1 VNLKQYNTMSAAVT
15 QKITKHNFVTTFK
28 DYVDKFVK
36 DYNEGLF
43 AFVWALLTFGLE
55 RLLDKETFSCP
66 RTGYQAY
73 GIAFFVCP
81 IIMLTLLNWLSMP
94 AEGGYYIWSIFKR
107 CWVPAYHRRG
117 DFFAGF
123 LSAISGLVAPAA
135 WIFLAL
141 LDAQHLV
148 CWELG
153 YQFGDNVT
161 VR

>member
-1 VNLKQYNTMSAAVT
+1 MLATVKP
-15 QKITKHNFVTTFK
+15 KITIHNFLTTFK

-43 AFVWALLTFGLE
+43 SLVWALITFGLE
-55 RLLDKETFSCP
+55 RLLDKETFNCP
-66 RTGYQAY
+66 KTGYQGY

-81 IIMLTLLNWLSMP
+81 IVMLTLLNWLTMP
-94 AEGGYYIWSIFKR
+94 AEGGHYVWSLFKR

-117 DFFAGF
+117 DFAGF
-123 LSAISGLVAPAA
+123 LSAITVGMVAPTA

-153 YQFGDNVT
+153 YQFNDNVT